1 MIPSSLTNLT
11 LRTCWFG
18 GATKRQS
25 NSMRVDSWK
34 LCIKT
39 LLSVRINIPS
49 GCRSPTNFWQAQTTL
64 GSDFTSLEDS
74 HQQIP
79 TLQQIHSLSK
89 TTTKKWPIIESM
101 ESLQTQ
107 WSVSMISLIPQCQH
121 TTLPMTLTITSTIVV
136 ETSATAK
143 GNKFFSGLPSPRASN
158 ITLKDIRG

>member
-89 TTTKKWPIIESM
+89 TTTKKMTNHRANGIIAN
-101 ESLQTQ
+101 
-107 WSVSMISLIPQCQH
+107 SVISLHDQPN
-121 TTLPMTLTITSTIVV
+121 TTMPTHNSSHDSDHNFHNSCWNFSHSQRQQVFFRATLTQSIQYYI
-136 ETSATAK
+136 K
-143 GNKFFSGLPSPRASN
+143 RY
-158 ITLKDIRG
+158 